1 MVVLLNSA
9 KFNRTI
15 LALLP
20 PYCRTH
26 YQFLKDRFPDYFPDL
41 DWEGT
46 GVTSEGRTL
55 KADRKYSSS
64 LQIVNLKVLTGFFFL
79 PSPLL
84 FPSEIQLFLVNSV
97 QR

>member
-26 YQFLKDRFPDYFPDL
+26 YHFLRDRFPDYFPEL
-41 DWEGT
+41 DWDDGT
-46 GVTSEGRTL
+46 IGESEALTL
-55 KADRKYSSS
+55 KADR
-64 LQIVNLKVLTGFFFL
+64 T
-79 PSPLL
+79 
-84 FPSEIQLFLVNSV
+84 
-97 QR
+97 